1 MPETTELEISEFRE
15 SSQLTRDPCH
25 MKSKSHPIQY
35 GDGMLINS
43 ESAVTPNFNK
53 EQYVPRLNPAVLAA
67 TPQSASS
74 VENEELQAPTMSGM
88 EESWTKDTHVDNTP
102 DNPPSS
108 QSETMV
114 SSPATPP
121 CRRYPLRLRKPPERL
136 NL

>member
-1 MPETTELEISEFRE
+1 
-15 SSQLTRDPCH
+15 
-25 MKSKSHPIQY
+25 MKSRSHPIQY

-53 EQYVPRLNPAVLAA
+53 KQYIPRLNPAVLAA

-88 EESWTKDTHVDNTP
+88 GEPWTKDTHVDTTP

-114 SSPATPP
+114 SSLATPP

>member
-1 MPETTELEISEFRE
+1 
-15 SSQLTRDPCH
+15 
-25 MKSKSHPIQY
+25 MKLRSHPIQY
-35 GDGMLINS
+35 VDQLR

-53 EQYVPRLNPAVLAA
+53 EQYTLRLNPAVLAA

-88 EESWTKDTHVDNTP
+88 EEPWTKDTQVDNTP

-114 SSPATPP
+114 SSLATPP
-121 CRRYPLRLRKPPERL
+121 CRRYPLRLWKPPERL
-136 NL
+136 DL